1 MAFSPG
7 GVVVPGYQPS
17 KQYTWN
23 GVDYGNA
30 AAMQQAQQQAN
41 PVPGPSGAIPTV
53 QQGGAGSVANVGPN
67 GSTSYSVTPNTQ
79 AFDAEQAK
87 LASDR
92 AAAAATQQQQLT
104 QTGASNLLNQRASL
118 NAEAESRRMAELST
132 MSGTTGTSPHVGT
145 AGQPFDEVGARNAAF
160 AAAKDQA
167 GQVALSSVKALQDVM
182 DARGINGS
190 SIEANNEGQ
199 ILGGAAGSLGGFTR
213 EQLMQD
219 LSRAAQVSD
228 RNYQGNVTQ
237 RGQDMAQLPSLLG
250 LITAAGSVY

>member
-1 MAFSPG
+1 MG
-7 GVVVPGYQPS
+7 GVLVPGSQPAS
-17 KQYTWN
+17 PFMWN
-23 GVDYGNA
+23 GRDYGSA
-30 AAMQQAQQQAN
+30 AAMAAAQQGAN
-41 PVPGPSGAIPTV
+41 PVPGPGSAIPAV

-79 AFDAEQAK
+79 AYDAEQAR
-87 LASDR
+87 LAAEREAS
-92 AAAAATQQQQLT
+92 AATASRN
-104 QTGASNLLNQRASL
+104 GASAMLNQRAQL
-118 NAEAESRRMAELST
+118 NSEAEVRRMAELSS
-132 MSGTTGTSPHVGT
+132 MSGTSTSPHVGT
-145 AGQPFDEVGARNAAF
+145 GGQPFDEVGARNAAF

-190 SIEANNEGQ
+190 SIEANREGN
-199 ILGGAAGSLGGFTR
+199 IMGGAAGALGGFTR

-228 RNYQGNVTQ
+228 RNYQGNIVQ